1 MDKKI
6 LPKVFTWM
14 FIGLLVTFLTG
25 FVVSMNENMLMN
37 VFSSASLIILLILE
51 IAIVIIL
58 TTRIHKMS
66 PTTAGICFLLYSFIT
81 GLTFSAYFVV
91 YELTSLIFIFLVT
104 AICFG
109 LFALLGATTKID
121 LTKLSTYLFM
131 GLIAIIICSLLNI
144 FFNSPVFDTIISL
157 VAVVIFIGYTAY
169 DVKKIIEMDKF
180 SMIPEDNLAIYGA
193 LELYLDFINLFV
205 HLVELIGKNNDN

>member
-14 FIGLLVTFLTG
+14 AIGLLVTFLTG
-25 FVVSMNENMLMN
+25 FAVSMNENMLIN
-37 VFSSASLIILLILE
+37 IFSSASLIILLILE
-51 IAIVIIL
+51 IAIVVIL
-58 TTRIHKMS
+58 STRIHKMS
-66 PTTAGICFLLYSFIT
+66 PTTARICFLLYSFIT

-91 YELTSLIFIFLVT
+91 YELSSLIFIFLVT

-109 LFALLGATTKID
+109 LFALLGATTKMD
-121 LTKLSTYLFM
+121 LTKMGTYLFM
-131 GLIAIIICSLLNI
+131 GLIAVIICSILNI
-144 FFNSPVFDTIISL
+144 FFSSTTFEIVISIIAVLVF
-157 VAVVIFIGYTAY
+157 VGYTAY

-205 HLVELIGKNNDN
+205 HLVELIGKSNDN